1 MATWMQGSAVRAIG
15 TLPDGIRLCFENAE
29 VDAVLNHMAG
39 PFVFSPEKDRGKAG
53 QGTKPSL
60 WAKRAW
66 RRRVAKVRTPK
77 KSSTAKC
84 GKPMPNAD
92 AASCG
97 PCQSMQQKIGLS
109 LRCAVGLGWAGT
121 EPLP

>member
-77 KSSTAKC
+77 NPLQQSAGSQCQMQMLLRVVHASLCNRKSDLAY
-84 GKPMPNAD
+84 D
-92 AASCG
+92 V
-97 PCQSMQQKIGLS
+97 L
-109 LRCAVGLGWAGT
+109 
-121 EPLP
+121 

>member
-29 VDAVLNHMAG
+29 VDVVLNHMAG
-39 PFVFSPEKDRGKAG
+39 PFVFSPEKDG
-53 QGTKPSL
+53 QG
-60 WAKRAW
+60 RA
-66 RRRVAKVRTPK
+66 RHEAELVGQACLAQACGQSEDTE